1 MESVVAAK
9 WALGKRL
16 EQEQLVGKVL
26 LPKGTRIISLCKL
39 TNEWKSGLDKLR
51 VQLGI
56 PWSPTEFPVEAM
68 RIGHP
73 YKSFPQLRPSLK
85 RSLLALLRS
94 GPHMTKRHREKTLAY
109 WKKRAEALAPA
120 EKELHSKM
128 EPQVEDVLK
137 GKRILLLKEMLM
149 SIAYSDVKVVEELVA
164 GFPLVGELI
173 LSSLFPEQRKEA
185 TATREWAHSNA
196 RVFREEAV

>member
-1 MESVVAAK
+1 
-9 WALGKRL
+9 
-16 EQEQLVGKVL
+16 
-26 LPKGTRIISLCKL
+26 
-39 TNEWKSGLDKLR
+39 
-51 VQLGI
+51 
-56 PWSPTEFPVEAM
+56 
-68 RIGHP
+68 
-73 YKSFPQLRPSLK
+73 
-85 RSLLALLRS
+85 
-94 GPHMTKRHREKTLAY
+94 MTKRHREKTLAY

-185 TATREWAHSNA
+185 TASRGSGLECPSL
-196 RVFREEAV
+196 RRRSSRSSSVQRDPR